1 MFKTNTNIKEF
12 IKASLI
18 RAIWTMA
25 QAALSMITIGMKL
38 TDIDWIHVVSI
49 SIVAGLYSLLKS
61 VVLGVP
67 EAYRDGTLQIDGNT
81 YDKEVYRMVFNS
93 DLEELKNKNTVTFTV
108 DDSAVID
115 EEENEE

>member
-25 QAALSMITIGMKL
+25 QAALSMITIGMKFSEV
-38 TDIDWIHVVSI
+38 DWRHVVSV

-61 VVLGVP
+61 IVVGVP
-67 EAYRDGTLQIDGNT
+67 EAYRDGTLQVNT
-81 YDKEVYRMVFNS
+81 SNPDKDVYRMVFDSN
-93 DLEELKNKNTVTFTV
+93 LEELKGKNAVTFTV
-108 DDSAVID
+108 DNSTVT
-115 EEENEE
+115 EEETK

>member
-1 MFKTNTNIKEF
+1 MFKNNTDVKEF

-18 RAIWTMA
+18 RAVWTMA
-25 QAALSMITIGMKL
+25 QVALSMITIGMKI
-38 TDIDWIHVVSI
+38 TEVDWRHIVSV

-61 VVLGVP
+61 IVLGVP

-81 YDKEVYRMVFNS
+81 YDKEVYRMIFNS
-93 DLEELKNKNTVTFTV
+93 ELDELKNKNTVTFTV

-115 EEENEE
+115 EEDGE